1 MIYNLEAATFTVLG
15 NFITSCYTKNWL
27 WQDLLRR
34 PLYFKGELQKG
45 AFLVFALPAW
55 LPYNDCILLT
65 GENGIESKLKDL
77 FLPAQVQKQNEKQQ
91 TLILN
96 VERLQA
102 ALSPMASFE
111 LVYWPGYRFVVEPMT
126 YRKDVSPA
134 VYMLH
139 AFDYILR
146 VTGSSVEVDAARQ
159 SLTTSAFT
167 LGVSGENTLD
177 SIELIDSDGRSYWNL
192 AEKVIRLEGTR
203 FKMFRGALERML
215 ASGSSLENCSTAVDA
230 ESAELRY
237 VGELLLPPN
246 DAMFPRL
253 QGFD

>member
-15 NFITSCYTKNWL
+15 NFITSCNTKNWF

-45 AFLVFALPAW
+45 KFLVFLLPAW
-55 LPYNDCILLT
+55 LPHNDCILLT

-77 FLPAQVQKQNEKQQ
+77 FLPAQVQRQNETQQ

-102 ALSPMASFE
+102 AIPPLATFE
-111 LVYWPGYRFVVEPMT
+111 LAYWPGYRFVVEKMT
-126 YRKDVSPA
+126 YRKEVSPA
-134 VYMLH
+134 MYMLH

-146 VTGSSVEVDAARQ
+146 ATGHSVEVDTSRQ
-159 SLTTSAFT
+159 SLRTSGFT
-167 LGVSGENTLD
+167 LVVSGQNTLD
-177 SIELIDSDGRSYWNL
+177 SIELIESDRRSYWNL

-203 FKMFRGALERML
+203 FTMFQGALESML
-215 ASGSSLENCSTAVDA
+215 ASRSILENCSTTVVGTR
-230 ESAELRY
+230 AELRY
-237 VGELLLPPN
+237 VG
-246 DAMFPRL
+246 
-253 QGFD
+253 

>member
-1 MIYNLEAATFTVLG
+1 MAKVIGVSSGDAMIYNLEAATFTVLG

-45 AFLVFALPAW
+45 KFLVFASPAW

-77 FLPAQVQKQNEKQQ
+77 FLPAQVQKQSETQQ

-102 ALSPMASFE
+102 ALSPMTNFE
-111 LVYWPGYRFVVEPMT
+111 LAYWPGYRFVVEPMT
-126 YRKDVSPA
+126 YRKEVSPA
-134 VYMLH
+134 AYMLH

-146 VTGSSVEVDAARQ
+146 VTGHSVEIDTSRQ
-159 SLTTSAFT
+159 SLKTSTFAVKVNG
-167 LGVSGENTLD
+167 LRTLD
-177 SIELIDSDGRSYWNL
+177 SIELIESGGRSYWSL
-192 AEKVIRLEGTR
+192 ADKVIQLEGTR
-203 FKMFRGALERML
+203 FEMFKDALEKML
-215 ASGSSLENCSTAVDA
+215 ASGSTLENCSATVD
-230 ESAELRY
+230 ENRAELRH
-237 VGELLLPPN
+237 VG
-246 DAMFPRL
+246 
-253 QGFD
+253 

>member
-1 MIYNLEAATFTVLG
+1 MAEFIDVSGGDDALIYNLEAATFTVLG

-27 WQDLLRR
+27 WQDLLRK
-34 PLYFKGELQKG
+34 PLYFKGEFQKG
-45 AFLVFALPAW
+45 AFLVFALPTW

-77 FLPAQVQKQNEKQQ
+77 FLPAQVQKQSKTQQ

-96 VERLQA
+96 VERMQS

-126 YRKDVSPA
+126 YRKEVSPA

-146 VTGSSVEVDAARQ
+146 VTGNSVEVDASRQ
-159 SLTTSAFT
+159 SLRTSAFT

-177 SIELIDSDGRSYWNL
+177 AIELIDADGRSYWSL
-192 AEKVIRLEGTR
+192 ADKVIRLEGTR
-203 FKMFRGALERML
+203 FKMFQGALESML
-215 ASGSSLENCSTAVDA
+215 APGNTLENCSTTVD
-230 ESAELRY
+230 ETSADLRY
-237 VGELLLPPN
+237 VG
-246 DAMFPRL
+246 
-253 QGFD
+253 